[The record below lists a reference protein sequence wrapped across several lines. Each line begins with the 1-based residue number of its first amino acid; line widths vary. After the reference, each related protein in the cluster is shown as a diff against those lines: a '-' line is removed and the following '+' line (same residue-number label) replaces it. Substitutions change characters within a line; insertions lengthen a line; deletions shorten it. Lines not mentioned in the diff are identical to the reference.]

1 MQCNAMNGVEERS
14 VLSVV
19 QSVVQ
24 SGFQS
29 SESKVLGGLQ
39 FPNLAIYIS
48 VSNT

>member
-14 VLSVV
+14 VL
-19 QSVVQ
+19 SVVQ

-39 FPNLAIYIS
+39 FPNLAVYIS
-48 VSNT
+48 ISNT